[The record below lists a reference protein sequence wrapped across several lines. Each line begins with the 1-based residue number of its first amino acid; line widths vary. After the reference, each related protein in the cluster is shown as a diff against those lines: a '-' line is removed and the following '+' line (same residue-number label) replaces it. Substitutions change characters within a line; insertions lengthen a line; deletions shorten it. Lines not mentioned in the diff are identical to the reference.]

1 MSKIRLSH
9 GLNLEYRTTQAVE
22 TKNIKR
28 IINSH
33 ILKVCLLSKKKKTL
47 YMLAMNFRRSNLLFD
62 RWNVSFLCC
71 PTFLIENSL
80 INCFFICVFV
90 CV

>member
-33 ILKVCLLSKKKKTL
+33 ILKVCLLSKKKKR
-47 YMLAMNFRRSNLLFD
+47 YICLL
-62 RWNVSFLCC
+62 
-71 PTFLIENSL
+71 
-80 INCFFICVFV
+80 
-90 CV
+90 

>member
-9 GLNLEYRTTQAVE
+9 ALNLEYRTTQAVE

-33 ILKVCLLSKKKKTL
+33 ILKVCLLSKKKK
-47 YMLAMNFRRSNLLFD
+47 
-62 RWNVSFLCC
+62 NVIYACYEFQKK
-71 PTFLIENSL
+71 
-80 INCFFICVFV
+80 
-90 CV
+90 